1 MRASRG
7 HERVRLSWGGGDRQR
22 WKEGSE
28 RTSEMMEGDL
38 TSADINLIGGER
50 KLGDQEID
58 DSAESFD
65 KPDGIGLAKSS
76 AAAC

>member
-1 MRASRG
+1 
-7 HERVRLSWGGGDRQR
+7 
-22 WKEGSE
+22 
-28 RTSEMMEGDL
+28 MEGRKRANERDDGGRFIL
-38 TSADINLIGGER
+38 DNNLIGGER

-58 DSAESFD
+58 DSADSFD

>member
-1 MRASRG
+1 
-7 HERVRLSWGGGDRQR
+7 
-22 WKEGSE
+22 
-28 RTSEMMEGDL
+28 MEGDL